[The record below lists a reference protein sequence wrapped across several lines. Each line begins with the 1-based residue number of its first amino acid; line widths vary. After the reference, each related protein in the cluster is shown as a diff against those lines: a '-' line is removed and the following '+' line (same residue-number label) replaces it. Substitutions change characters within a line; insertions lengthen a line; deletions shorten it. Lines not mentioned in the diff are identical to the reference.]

1 LSAVQSTLALAN
13 RHANRDARAKSFSG
27 TMTTMHYTSIAI
39 FVTILLASSAKA
51 TTYFVDCASGSDLAP
66 GRAEATA
73 WKTIERVSLTSF
85 KPGDSILFRRGT
97 HCSGSL
103 WPKGSGLESHP
114 IRIGAYGKGAL
125 PVIEAGGAEAAIKL
139 LDQQQWEIE
148 NLETTGGSPYGV
160 YVGASGSRTL
170 HHFRIRNLVVHD
182 VSGNPKTKTTGLIV
196 CSAGNGATLADVV
209 IDGVTAYRTTEWA
222 GIIVFGGRD
231 VIVRNSL
238 VHDVYGDGIVLF
250 QTENG
255 LIEKSAAWLT
265 GLQPKE
271 TIGTP
276 NGIWTWN
283 CRNCIVQAT
292 EGFWTDSPGFDG
304 GIYDID
310 FANHDNTVQY
320 NYGHDAQ
327 GYCLAVF
334 GAENQV
340 TTNSTVRYNVC
351 INNGRSPK
359 LARRQG
365 EVFISTWDNG
375 SLDGVLIYN
384 NTLFWNPSVDAPPIK
399 MTEGTTFSG
408 SGPDIF
414 FNNIII
420 SNVPSMAESESGM
433 SYRRNLYWYPG
444 DALPKW
450 SIAGHEHLGFA
461 AYHETAADE
470 LFGDPKLDWLLRP
483 VPGSPAIG
491 HGLSIPGF
499 AAGAVNS
506 MQTLG
511 KASDIGAVEAL
522 PVPESAGNVPT
533 SLPRAKGKWMLLL
546 FASKAAPEARSQ
558 LVFVQTA
565 IAQYGGKS
573 LEAAVLGDANT
584 DLQYDWN
591 LGTVKFIEADGLGQA
606 MAIQKVPS
614 VLLIS
619 PSREIVGRWDR
630 FAPPAELG
638 LTLKHYLG
646 PANGDPILDLN
657 GGEQ

>member
-1 LSAVQSTLALAN
+1 LSAVQSTLALAIRN
-13 RHANRDARAKSFSG
+13 ANRDARAKSFSK
-27 TMTTMHYTSIAI
+27 TVTTMRYASIAI
-39 FVTILLASSAKA
+39 LVTILLASSAKA
-51 TTYFVDCASGSDLAP
+51 TTYFVDCASGSDQAS
-66 GRAEATA
+66 GTAEASA
-73 WKTIERVSLTSF
+73 WKTITKVSSTTF
-85 KPGDSILFRRGT
+85 AAGDSILFRRGT

-103 WPKGSGLESHP
+103 WPKGSGEELRP
-114 IRIGAYGKGAL
+114 IRVGAYGSGPL
-125 PVIEAGGAEAAIKL
+125 PVLEANEADAAIKL
-139 LDQQQWEIE
+139 LDQQYWEIE
-148 NLETTGGSPYGV
+148 NLETSGGNPYGV
-160 YVGASGSRTL
+160 YIGASASRTL
-170 HHFRIRNLVVHD
+170 HHFRMRNLVVHD
-182 VSGNPKTKTTGLIV
+182 VSGNPKSKITGLIV
-196 CSAGNGATLADVV
+196 FSAGNGATLADIV
-209 IDGVTAYRTTEWA
+209 IDGVTAYYTTEWA

-265 GLQPKE
+265 GLEPKE

-283 CRNCIVQAT
+283 CRNCVVQAT

-310 FANHDNTVQY
+310 FANHDNIVQY

-340 TTNSTVRYNVC
+340 TTNSIIRYNVC
-351 INNGRSPK
+351 VNNGRSPK

-375 SLDGVLIYN
+375 SLDGVLIHN

-408 SGPDIF
+408 SGPNIF

-420 SNVPSMAESESGM
+420 SNVPSMAESENGM

-461 AYHETAADE
+461 AYHESAADE
-470 LFGDPKLDWLLRP
+470 LFGDPKLDWLLQP

-491 HGLSIPGF
+491 HALSIPGF
-499 AAGAVNS
+499 AADAVNS
-506 MQTLG
+506 KLTLG
-511 KASDIGAVEAL
+511 KPSDIGAVEAL
-522 PVPESAGNVPT
+522 PIPASAGNAPS
-533 SLPRAKGKWMLLL
+533 SLPRARGKWMLLL

-558 LVFVQTA
+558 LVFLQTA
-565 IAQYGGKS
+565 IAQYGDKS
-573 LEAAVLGDANT
+573 LEAAVLGDAHT

-591 LGTVKFIEADGLGQA
+591 LGTVKFIEAGGLGQA

-619 PSREIVGRWDR
+619 PSGEIVRRWDR
-630 FAPPAELG
+630 FVAPAELG

-646 PANGDPILDLN
+646 PANGDSILDLN
-657 GGEQ
+657 AGKQ